1 MNPSPSPAQFTVAD
15 FNRMGSQSGFHYRL
29 PQLSGALRGDPE
41 TLCIAEGRVETHAI
55 RPGLTLVLSDV
66 RVHQHYEATSMMSPR
81 FSAIVMLQGNAQ
93 TRIDRHDDV
102 RLAAHSGVSALYG
115 DTVAMTGIHAPGQ
128 RLRSVNLSLS
138 DPDGA
143 GDDPTSELIWK
154 ALRSPSLR
162 LRRWQVQGHLLQA
175 IEHLLDC
182 GWDGPLQAMLR
193 EGVATQLLAH
203 ALATLEQRAPA
214 DSAVSERDRQLLE
227 RVRERLYNAPGEE
240 HTLDDLARLACMSP
254 STLRAKFQAAYQR
267 SVFSWLRER
276 RLEVAREQ
284 LAQGCSVQQAAHFVG
299 YRHATNFA
307 TAFRERY
314 GIAPSELN

>member
-1 MNPSPSPAQFTVAD
+1 
-15 FNRMGSQSGFHYRL
+15 
-29 PQLSGALRGDPE
+29 
-41 TLCIAEGRVETHAI
+41 
-55 RPGLTLVLSDV
+55 
-66 RVHQHYEATSMMSPR
+66 MMSPR
-81 FSAIVMLQGNAQ
+81 FSAIVMLQGHAQ

-128 RLRSVNLSLS
+128 RLRSINLSLS

-143 GDDPTSELIWK
+143 GDDQTSEMIWK

-193 EGVATQLLAH
+193 EGVGTQLLAH

-214 DSAVSERDRQLLE
+214 DSTVSERDRQLLE
-227 RVRERLYNAPGEE
+227 RVRERLYSAPGEE
-240 HTLDDLARLACMSP
+240 HTLDELARLACMSEHAARQIP
-254 STLRAKFQAAYQR
+254 GDLPALGLQLAARTAAGSGARTTGPRVQRATGGAF
-267 SVFSWLRER
+267 R
-276 RLEVAREQ
+276 RLPPRHQLRHGVPRALRHRSQRTELSAGRARLTAAPIA
-284 LAQGCSVQQAAHFVG
+284 LAAFTIPATHDDRRPCGCASQPGRPPPWMPSCHAANPCLPF
-299 YRHATNFA
+299 
-307 TAFRERY
+307 
-314 GIAPSELN
+314 P

>member
-1 MNPSPSPAQFTVAD
+1 M
-15 FNRMGSQSGFHYRL
+15 
-29 PQLSGALRGDPE
+29 RGDPE

-81 FSAIVMLQGNAQ
+81 FSAIVMLQGHAQ

-128 RLRSVNLSLS
+128 RLRSINLSLS

-143 GDDPTSELIWK
+143 GDDQTSEMIWK

-193 EGVATQLLAH
+193 EGVGTQLLAH

-214 DSAVSERDRQLLE
+214 DSTVSERDRQLLE
-227 RVRERLYNAPGEE
+227 RVRERLYSAPGEE
-240 HTLDDLARLACMSP
+240 HTLDELARLACMSP
-254 STLRAKFQAAYQR
+254 STLRAKFRRPTSARSSAGCANGGWKWRANNWPKGAACNRRRISSVTATPPTSPRR
-267 SVFSWLRER
+267 SAS
-276 RLEVAREQ
+276 
-284 LAQGCSVQQAAHFVG
+284 
-299 YRHATNFA
+299 A
-307 TAFRERY
+307 TASLP
-314 GIAPSELN
+314 AN